1 MVNFNIH
8 LSLSN
13 KKIYLQKIQIL
24 KLLKIQLHKTKQAL
38 RITETPI
45 YNWSYEMNQANTIQR
60 GLMQTIILPFNWISH
75 AGKLILWCVSATW
88 QLISPVSSPW

>member
-24 KLLKIQLHKTKQAL
+24 KFLKIQLHKTKQAL
-38 RITETPI
+38 RITDTPI
-45 YNWSYEMNQANTIQR
+45 YN
-60 GLMQTIILPFNWISH
+60 
-75 AGKLILWCVSATW
+75 
-88 QLISPVSSPW
+88 